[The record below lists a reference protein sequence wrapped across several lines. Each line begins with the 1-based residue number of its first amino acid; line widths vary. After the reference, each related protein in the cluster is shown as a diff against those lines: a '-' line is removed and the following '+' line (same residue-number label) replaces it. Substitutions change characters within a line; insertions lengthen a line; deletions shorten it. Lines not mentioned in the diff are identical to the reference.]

1 MYEKV
6 VRQLLDIIIPGKTIG
21 IIGGGQL
28 GRMMALAA
36 KQMGYIVGVLYPKE
50 NCPAGQVADW
60 QIVAKC
66 DDEEALMDFAMKC
79 DVITYEFENVDASKI
94 EVLKKTVAVPQGS
107 ELLSIAQDRLLEKAY
122 LEMNNVN
129 LAPYA
134 TILTLEDIKTAASS
148 IGFPCV
154 LKRIRDE
161 YEEKDQVFLY
171 GEEDISKCEE
181 LLKTGTCILE
191 AWIPFE
197 RELAIVISRNAA
209 GDTSV
214 FPIAEIIHPQN
225 ILKETIVPAR
235 VSEDVSQE
243 VERISQA
250 LAKGLDLVG
259 TLGIE
264 LVLTTSGALYVSELV
279 SRPHSSAN
287 YSIDACSTSQY
298 ETHIRA
304 ICGWPLPEIT
314 LFSKTVSVTILGEQ
328 MEEAKRQI
336 QLKPNWHFHY
346 YGKQEAN
353 KGSEMGHITILTKD
367 ISKTI
372 ENIDDTGI
380 WIQKRSTVE

>member
-161 YEEKDQVFLY
+161 YEEKDQAFLY
-171 GEEDISKCEE
+171 GEEDIPKCEE

-214 FPIAEIIHPQN
+214 FPTAEIIHRQN

-314 LFSKTVSVTILGEQ
+314 LFSKMVSITILGEQ

-346 YGKQEAN
+346 YGKKEAN